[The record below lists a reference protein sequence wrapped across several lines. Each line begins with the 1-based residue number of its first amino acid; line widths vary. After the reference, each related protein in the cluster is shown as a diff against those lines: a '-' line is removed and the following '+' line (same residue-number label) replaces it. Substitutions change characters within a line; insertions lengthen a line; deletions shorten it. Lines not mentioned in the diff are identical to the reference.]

1 MEELLQLRDLLE
13 QQRYAEAMDLLGEME
28 EMSREDKINKI
39 HSYLVIVILHLIKQT
54 AEKRSTRSWELSIR
68 NATTQIVRINK
79 RRKASGTYLDA
90 ATMRETISEAYP
102 LALGRAALEA
112 FGGVYREEE
121 LEALV
126 DRAAIEQQALALIQT
141 EQPQKERGTSS

>member
-28 EMSREDKINKI
+28 EMSRDDKINKI
-39 HSYLVIVILHLIKQT
+39 RSFIQILLLHLIKQA

-68 NATTQIVRINK
+68 NAVDQIVTTNK
-79 RRKASGTYLDA
+79 RRKARGTYLDA
-90 ATMRETISEAYP
+90 ATMRETISDAYP

-112 FGGVYREEE
+112 FGGVYSEEE
-121 LEALV
+121 LGAMV
-126 DRAAIEQQALALIQT
+126 DRVAIEEQAYQLVT
-141 EQPQKERGTSS
+141 TP

>member
-28 EMSREDKINKI
+28 EMSRDDKINKI
-39 HSYLVIVILHLIKQT
+39 RSFIQILLLHLIKQA

-68 NATTQIVRINK
+68 NAVDQIVTTNK
-79 RRKASGTYLDA
+79 RRKARGTYLDA
-90 ATMRETISEAYP
+90 ATMRETISDAYP

-112 FGGVYREEE
+112 FEGLYREEE
-121 LEALV
+121 LGAMV
-126 DRAAIEQQALALIQT
+126 DRAAIEEQAYQLVT
-141 EQPQKERGTSS
+141 TP

>member
-28 EMSREDKINKI
+28 EMSRDDKINKI
-39 HSYLVIVILHLIKQT
+39 RSFIQILLLHLIKQA

-68 NATTQIVRINK
+68 NAVDQIVTTNK
-79 RRKASGTYLDA
+79 RRKARGTYLDA
-90 ATMRETISEAYP
+90 ATMRETISDAYP

-112 FGGVYREEE
+112 FGGVYSEEE
-121 LEALV
+121 LGAMV
-126 DRAAIEQQALALIQT
+126 DRAAIEEQAYQLVT
-141 EQPQKERGTSS
+141 TP